1 MILYRFSRKEHGG
14 DLSGKGAELY
24 GGRWNSKGVPVVYCA
39 ETRALAVTEIIAYTP
54 PGLIPEGYVL
64 NIIEVPEENSS
75 EESPSYCSLAPE
87 TLPENWKKYPHGK
100 ETKQLGDALLKERK
114 CLLIQVPS
122 ALVSG
127 EFNYLLNPQ
136 HPNFSQVKVLEV
148 LPFNFNERLFK

>member
-64 NIIEVPEENSS
+64 NIIEVPLESS
-75 EESPSYCSLAPE
+75 AAAPE
-87 TLPENWKKYPHGK
+87 LMCSVAPDKLPLNWKKYPHGK
-100 ETKQLGDALLKERK
+100 ETKQLGDALLKERQ
-114 CLLIQVPS
+114 CLLIKVPS
-122 ALVSG
+122 ALVTG
-127 EFNYLLNPQ
+127 EFNYLLNPL
-136 HPNFSQVKVLEV
+136 HPNFNTVKVLEV